1 MIEPANKY
9 MSSYECPAGSCI
21 IFTESLCAP
30 LPPPNGLAVL
40 AA

>member
-21 IFTESLCAP
+21 VFTESLCALRP
-30 LPPPNGLAVL
+30 TEGLAVF
-40 AA
+40 AI